1 MILKMY
7 GIANCDTVKKA
18 RKSIEA
24 KNIDNFYSKILAL
37 NFTTLWKYYLID
49 FKSAD
54 SAQFVS
60 ETYWREVWQTS
71 KGRLFI
77 AHLTIAHEA

>member
-1 MILKMY
+1 MKLLIYSRVIIAMKFTY
-7 GIANCDTVKKA
+7 GLA
-18 RKSIEA
+18 
-24 KNIDNFYSKILAL
+24 NFYSKILAL